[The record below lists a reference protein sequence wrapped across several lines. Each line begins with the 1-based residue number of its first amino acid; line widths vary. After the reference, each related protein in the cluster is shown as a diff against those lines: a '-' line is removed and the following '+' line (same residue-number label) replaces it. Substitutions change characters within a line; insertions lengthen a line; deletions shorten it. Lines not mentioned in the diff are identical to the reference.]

1 MSKRAREALARVPLF
16 ANLSPRYLRRVA
28 ELCEEQRYMDGATV
42 VRAGDIGDTFYTIL
56 QGQAKVVS
64 PKGRVLNR
72 LFPGD
77 FFGEISLLDGGPRT
91 ASVVAET
98 PLVMLALP
106 RSDFQSLLATDPAVA
121 VKLLQHSAGMLRRL
135 AHPTSG

>member
-1 MSKRAREALARVPLF
+1 MTKRAREALARVPLF

-28 ELCEEQRYMDGATV
+28 ELCEEQRYMDGATI

-72 LFPGD
+72 LYPGD

-98 PLVMLALP
+98 PMVMLGLP
-106 RSDFQSLLATDPAVA
+106 RADFQSLLAAEPAAA

-135 AHPTSG
+135 SHPTTG